1 MITDKPKE
9 VGLDEAAD
17 LAELRPPDRSHRT
30 AGRFA
35 STDAVDTFEYA
46 LVRPDVRRVAERIG
60 HHGEVMDATAKHQGA
75 SHGVDA
81 GS

>member
-1 MITDKPKE
+1 M
-9 VGLDEAAD
+9 EAAD
-17 LAELRPPDRSHRT
+17 WPNFRPPDRSHRT

-46 LVRPDVRRVAERIG
+46 LTALTFGAYSNGSDIT
-60 HHGEVMDATAKHQGA
+60 GEVLDATAKHQGA

-81 GS
+81 GN